1 MAKLRK
7 LLGADASAA
16 YSPKEGHAVAV
27 YTYKFKPEHYSE
39 GVELATRHFVEA
51 ELKAKQKRYNIFLR
65 RPSTFELINVS
76 FFGEGASVSEWHES
90 GVRRQILEKVRPCL
104 EAPIDVQV
112 YEIAQVSGVG

>member
-7 LLGADASAA
+7 LQGADASAA
-16 YSPKEGHAVAV
+16 YSPKEGHAVAI

-39 GVELATRHFVEA
+39 GVDLATRHFVEA

-65 RPSTFELINVS
+65 HPSTHELVNVS
-76 FFGEGASVSEWHES
+76 FFDEGAGVREWHES
-90 GVRRQILEKVRPCL
+90 GVRKQILEKVRSCL

-112 YEIAQVSGVG
+112 YEVERVSGVG